1 MANLPPARNPQ
12 TAGAKPAPAA
22 KPAVPAKAAPA
33 PAAARP
39 ANRPAPAGHPVPAKP
54 APAQVAGAAPAGT
67 ATDEGEEAEEFQGG
81 GGGFLLFMAMPSW
94 LISMIFHIMLLVI
107 LAFITIAPPME
118 DMLQE
123 FTMGPDNDEVE
134 EIEEFEDIE
143 IQELDVQ
150 TDVEVPAD
158 LVPVETQ
165 VDVTDVEVSE
175 ANDMEAAAVSVEID
189 PLGSET
195 APKSDMLASVGAF
208 TGSALEGRGSA
219 AARKAMAQAAGGS
232 AGSEAAVA
240 LALKWIASRQ
250 AADGG
255 WNFNHNISMNPRP
268 CPDPGT
274 ATAAR
279 NGATGLALL
288 PFLGSGQT
296 HKEGAYKA
304 QVHAGLKFMINNMKV
319 NAGARTGS
327 FHEKEGSMYSHGIA
341 SIVMCEAY
349 AMTHDKDLL
358 APAQL
363 AINYIVYAQD
373 PVGGGW
379 RYNPKQAG
387 DTSAVGWQLMALK
400 SGHMAYLQVP
410 KGTVLGASK
419 FLDSVQAESG
429 AKYGYT
435 NPGSGAATTS
445 VGLLSR
451 MYLGWKHD
459 NPSLQR
465 GVEYLDRVGPSKNNM
480 YFNYYATQIMRHNE
494 GEPWKRWNAR
504 MRDWLVGL
512 QSKDGVTAGSWY
524 FKGGD
529 HGTHRGGRLY
539 CTSMA
544 TMILE
549 VYYRHMPIYRK
560 QAAEED
566 FKL

>member
-1 MANLPPARNPQ
+1 MAN
-12 TAGAKPAPAA
+12 KPAPRSAA
-22 KPAVPAKAAPA
+22 KPA
-33 PAAARP
+33 
-39 ANRPAPAGHPVPAKP
+39 PAKP
-54 APAQVAGAAPAGT
+54 APAPRPANRSGINMQPVPERPAPAQTANAAPAGT
-67 ATDEGEEAEEFQGG
+67 AAEGEEGAEEYAAPGG
-81 GGGFLLFMAMPSW
+81 SFVLFMAMPSW
-94 LISMIFHIMLLVI
+94 LTSMIFHVI
-107 LAFITIAPPME
+107 LLMILALITITPNVDKM
-118 DMLQE
+118 MQE
-123 FTMGPDNDEVE
+123 FTMGPENEAVE
-134 EIEEFEDIE
+134 EIEEFEE
-143 IQELDVQ
+143 LEVQELDVE
-150 TDVEVPAD
+150 TDVDIPTD
-158 LVPVETQ
+158 LVAVETQ
-165 VDVTDVEVSE
+165 VDVTEVEVSE
-175 ANDMEAAAVSVEID
+175 ANDLEAAAVSVDID

-195 APKSDMLASVGAF
+195 APKNDMLASVGAF
-208 TGSALEGRGSA
+208 TGSALEGRGA
-219 AARKAMAQAAGGS
+219 AARASMVRAAGGS

-250 AADGG
+250 AGDGG
-255 WNFNHNISMNPRP
+255 WCFNHNMSTNPRP

-274 ATAAR
+274 AVKAR

-296 HKEGAYKA
+296 HKEGAYKK
-304 QVHAGLKFMINNMKV
+304 QVHAGLRYLIRNMKV
-319 NAGARTGS
+319 NAGSRTGS
-327 FHEKEGSMYSHGIA
+327 FHESEGSMYSHGIA

-349 AMTHDKDLL
+349 AMTHDKELL

-363 AINYIVYAQD
+363 AVNFIVYAQD

-410 KGTVLGASK
+410 PATVMRASK

-435 NPGSGAATTS
+435 SPGSGAATTS

-465 GVEYLDRVGPSKNNM
+465 GVAYLDKVGPSKNNM

-544 TMILE
+544 AMILE